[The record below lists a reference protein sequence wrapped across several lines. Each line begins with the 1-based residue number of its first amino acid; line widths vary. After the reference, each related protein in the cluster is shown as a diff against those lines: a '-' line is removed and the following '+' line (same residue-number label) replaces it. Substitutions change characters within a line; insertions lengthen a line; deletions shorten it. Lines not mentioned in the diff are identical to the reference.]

1 MQMESAPMIFQVF
14 IEPHERFKAMEAYRQ
29 WLTVRQQAEIEDAPD
44 SAIICLC
51 RANGVTEVQIIEEG

>member
-1 MQMESAPMIFQVF
+1 MNVQVF
-14 IEPHERFKAMEAYRQ
+14 IEPHERFEAMEAYRQ